1 MMMIGSDIL
10 YKFDVEFSR
19 IRYIRAM
26 CFELLSIWVKSKL
39 TLNYSDRSDFVLTL
53 KHEIGH
59 GPVRKIL
66 RQD

>member
-10 YKFDVEFSR
+10 YKFDVEFCAFDV
-19 IRYIRAM
+19 AM
-26 CFELLSIWVKSKL
+26 RFELLSIWVKSKL